1 MANTKNSTDFN
12 AAAGRALD
20 LTGRLINR
28 FGPRP
33 AGSDK
38 SRKTADAL
46 KAEAEF
52 FADAAWSEDFP
63 VRPGA
68 FLGWIRIL
76 VVLYIM
82 SVAFIWV
89 GLYLPA
95 ALLVT
100 LGLGIMVGQFFL
112 YRELIDRF
120 YPRRTGRN
128 VLASIEPAG
137 EVRGQLIIS
146 GHHDSAHVFN
156 FLVYQPALYPV
167 RVMGAIGIHVLL
179 MLVSWTLFF
188 WQVAAGSGPAWGGIA
203 AGLFTLL
210 FLLVGQLWWFASAK
224 STPGAGDNLASSAA
238 AWEALRV
245 IAGRKASGESLNHL
259 RLVAASWDAEEAGL
273 RGARSWASNR
283 ADGRLDLPTWN
294 LNLECLYNSGDFFF
308 LTSDINGTVQ
318 LSAGLAGR
326 CRRLL
331 GEYGHDVP
339 AKPIEFLT
347 GGTDAG
353 ELARGGAEA
362 TTLIGMPWGNSA
374 RSSVYHTPGDVLE
387 TVSQE
392 AVAEAIQLAVDLAED
407 LDRELIVAG
416 MSDQ

>member
-1 MANTKNSTDFN
+1 MENTTQSTDFSV
-12 AAAGRALD
+12 AAGRALD
-20 LTGRLINR
+20 LTGRLIDQ

-38 SRKTADAL
+38 SRATADAL
-46 KAEAEF
+46 KAEAAL

-63 VRPGA
+63 VQPGA

-76 VVLYIM
+76 VLLYII
-82 SVAFIWV
+82 SVVLLWFER
-89 GLYLPA
+89 YLPA

-128 VLASIEPAG
+128 VLASIEPVG

-156 FLVYQPALYPV
+156 FLVHQPALYPL
-167 RVMGAIGIHVLL
+167 RVMGAIGIQVLL
-179 MLVSWTLFF
+179 MLVSWTLFI
-188 WQVAAGSGPAWGGIA
+188 WQIVAGTAPGWGVVA
-203 AGLFTLL
+203 AGLFSLL

-245 IAGRKASGESLNHL
+245 IAGRKASGESLSPL

-294 LNLECLYNSGDFFF
+294 LNLECLHNTKDFFS
-308 LTSDINGTVQ
+308 LTSVINGSVQ
-318 LSAGLAGR
+318 LSAGLVGR

-331 GEYGHDVP
+331 KDIDQP
-339 AKPIEFLT
+339 
-347 GGTDAG
+347 
-353 ELARGGAEA
+353 GAP
-362 TTLIGMPWGNSA
+362 MQVNW
-374 RSSVYHTPGDVLE
+374 PGQALRRR
-387 TVSQE
+387 
-392 AVAEAIQLAVDLAED
+392 L
-407 LDRELIVAG
+407 
-416 MSDQ
+416 